1 MRTAVLIALIVSL
14 AGCSTTGPAPH
25 PYAMPNSLMRREIQS
40 RISNFDFLHGQ
51 DLLNTML
58 WLQTK
63 AGETAIVDLLG
74 VLDHAS
80 PKVRCSAIWIL
91 GRIRDRRV
99 IPDLRPL
106 VSDKHAV
113 VRLEA
118 ARSLVALG
126 DLKYVTILIEGLDS
140 DKPAVRYNCHMA
152 LKDNTKKDFGYD
164 HLEDDDTLR
173 RTTVLKWREWWARQS
188 SDPWFAAS
196 YAREHG
202 LPSASLDQVSA
213 LPTGETKTPAKTPAK
228 TTAKTPTKRPDTG
241 SVTNPWAP
249 IEPTPDPTKPKGTGA
264 ETKTPGKTGENTKDD
279 TPVFKLL
286 DLGPAEK
293 KPTTNPDTA
302 APGKTTTD
310 KTTPEKAAPG
320 KPTPGKSTPGK
331 TGTDT
336 ATPAKQTEKTEKTE
350 KTAPGSSTAG
360 KR

>member
-1 MRTAVLIALIVSL
+1 MRTAVLTALIVSL
-14 AGCSTTGPAPH
+14 AGCSTTGSAPH
-25 PYAMPNSLMRREIQS
+25 PYAMPNLLMRREIQS
-40 RISNFDFLHGQ
+40 RISNFEFLHGQ

-63 AGETAIVDLLG
+63 AGETAIVDLLS

-80 PKVRCSAIWIL
+80 PKVRCSATWIL
-91 GRIRDRRV
+91 GRIGDRRV
-99 IPDLRPL
+99 IPDLCPL

-126 DLKYVTILIEGLDS
+126 DLKYVTVLIVGLDS
-140 DKPAVRYNCHMA
+140 DKPSVRYNCHMA

-173 RTTVLKWREWWARQS
+173 RATVLKWREWWARQS

-196 YAREHG
+196 YATEHG
-202 LPSASLDQVSA
+202 LPSAALAQVSP
-213 LPTGETKTPAKTPAK
+213 LPTGETKTPAKTPTMK
-228 TTAKTPTKRPDTG
+228 PDTG

-249 IEPTPDPTKPKGTGA
+249 IEPTPDATKPKGTGA
-264 ETKTPGKTGENTKDD
+264 ETKTPGDDTKDD

-293 KPTTNPDTA
+293 KPTTTTGKTDTDKTAPDTA
-302 APGKTTTD
+302 APGKTTTGKTDTD
-310 KTTPEKAAPG
+310 KPTPAKA
-320 KPTPGKSTPGK
+320 TPGKSTPGK

-336 ATPAKQTEKTEKTE
+336 ATPAKQTEKI
-350 KTAPGSSTAG
+350 APGSSTAG

>member
-1 MRTAVLIALIVSL
+1 M
-14 AGCSTTGPAPH
+14 
-25 PYAMPNSLMRREIQS
+25 
-40 RISNFDFLHGQ
+40 
-51 DLLNTML
+51 
-58 WLQTK
+58 
-63 AGETAIVDLLG
+63 
-74 VLDHAS
+74 
-80 PKVRCSAIWIL
+80 
-91 GRIRDRRV
+91 

-126 DLKYVTILIEGLDS
+126 DLKYVTVLIVGLDS
-140 DKPAVRYNCHMA
+140 DKPSVRYNCHMA

-196 YAREHG
+196 YATEHG
-202 LPSASLDQVSA
+202 LPSAALGQVSA
-213 LPTGETKTPAKTPAK
+213 LPTGETKTPAKTPTMK
-228 TTAKTPTKRPDTG
+228 PDTG

-264 ETKTPGKTGENTKDD
+264 ETKTPGKTGEDTKDD

-293 KPTTNPDTA
+293 KPTTTPDTA
-302 APGKTTTD
+302 APGKTTTGKTDTD
-310 KTTPEKAAPG
+310 KTTSEKAA
-320 KPTPGKSTPGK
+320 PGKSTPGK
-331 TGTDT
+331 TGTDP
-336 ATPAKQTEKTEKTE
+336 ATPAKQTENTE